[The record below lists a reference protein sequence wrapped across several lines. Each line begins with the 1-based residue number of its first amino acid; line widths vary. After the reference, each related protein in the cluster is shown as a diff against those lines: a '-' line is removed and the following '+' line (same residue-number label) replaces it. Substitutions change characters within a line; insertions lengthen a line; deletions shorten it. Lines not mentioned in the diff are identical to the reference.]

1 MEQLDRLSDAELLA
15 ITKTTPNAFG
25 IFYSRHD
32 QAVLAYLWRR
42 TGDAEAA
49 LDLTAEVFAAALAGI
64 RRYDSERGAARGW
77 LFGIANKKLAASH
90 RQRSL
95 EQAARRKVGMPR
107 LEFTDEMLE
116 RVEDMVDAAESG
128 YMRGL
133 ERLTPDERAA
143 VEARVIDERDYADI
157 AARSDTSEAAIR
169 QRVSRGLSRLAE
181 MGLRRS

>member
-1 MEQLDRLSDAELLA
+1 VEQLDRMSDAELLA
-15 ITKTTPNAFG
+15 LTKTTPNAFG

-42 TGDAEAA
+42 TGDAEAS

-77 LFGIANKKLAASH
+77 LFGIANKKLAVSH
-90 RQRSL
+90 RQHAL
-95 EQAARRKVGMPR
+95 EHAARRKIGMPR
-107 LEFTDEMLE
+107 LAFTDEMLE
-116 RVEDMVDAAESG
+116 RVEDMADAAESG
-128 YMRGL
+128 YLRGL
-133 ERLTPDERAA
+133 ERLSPDERAA